1 LTDPAA
7 ASAANKKI
15 KTGFTCAAG
24 YYEATDITGCV
35 DCTKGGTLGI
45 AAAFKDCKIADSADS
60 TASTAA

>member
-24 YYEATDITGCV
+24 YSAATDLVGCV
-35 DCTKGGTLGI
+35 DCTRG
-45 AAAFKDCKIADSADS
+45 
-60 TASTAA
+60 